1 MLQYYPPIC
10 DLDIS
15 VSLKLTATSK
25 IDLSLMNFEIVNAY
39 KIDNSE
45 HEFWHITS
53 CYSIIQQ
60 RFKYQFGQRFVVLT
74 TFTS

>member
-1 MLQYYPPIC
+1 
-10 DLDIS
+10 
-15 VSLKLTATSK
+15 
-25 IDLSLMNFEIVNAY
+25 MNFEIVNAY